1 MKTKRLLS
9 AVLSAAFAL
18 NIIPVSLVHASA
30 GADETELRDRLR
42 NGLMGYQSEI
52 SILDCGVSYSAEETT
67 SLLQNMI
74 FSILDEPDMFYVNF
88 SKFTYSVTSDG
99 SGGYLLKSIKGI
111 EYVTDQQS
119 GLEYY
124 EQFRSEAEKI
134 ISSTVKPGMTD
145 LEKALVLHDYLVL
158 NSTYDLYGTMEDLN
172 EGYSAYDIIVK
183 KNGVCQGY
191 ALAYQYLLG
200 MVGVESK
207 VVKSEDM
214 CHGWNLVKINDN
226 WYHVDVTWDDPIPDT
241 PGRVKHS
248 YFMLS
253 DDAIS
258 KKSSVRTSEHYNW
271 DSDGIKATDTSFDNM
286 FWNKVDTEMFILDGN
301 WYFIDSKG
309 EYSTYVTSRNEVST
323 FVSLYEEPWYVWGE
337 EESATWTGKYTSLII
352 SGDTVYFNT
361 PKMLYSMRLDG
372 SEKRGIQ
379 YINPYENDGYC
390 YGLAYQNDAIY
401 AVVKQAPNKEG
412 KLVKIMDIH
421 FDSYSYIDA
430 MLKKIEEMQDGESS
444 VFDLSEEKILPA
456 KAVELIKDRNVE
468 ITLECDED
476 YSWAINGQ
484 NVRAV
489 RTEDVNLSVDS
500 NLGIIPEEKIGS
512 HDYVELNLAEEN
524 DLEFTA
530 EINYNIGERFA
541 GKTASIYSYD
551 KITDTIIKIDDASVD
566 SDGMVIIPVSDSVNY
581 AVVIEEKAPENDNN
595 GKVLDGNENFPEI
608 ISAVG
613 DIDNSKEIDLVD
625 LTMLSQYLLN
635 DISFSEEQIDRADV
649 TGDGAADVSDLA
661 LLKQYVMNDQ
671 VSFRRV

>member
-1 MKTKRLLS
+1 MNAKRILS
-9 AVLSAAFAL
+9 TVLSAAFAL
-18 NIIPVSLVHASA
+18 NIVPASLIHASTGA
-30 GADETELRDRLR
+30 GETELKERLR
-42 NGLMGYQSEI
+42 NGLKGYQTEI
-52 SILDCGVSYSAEETT
+52 SVLECGVPYSAEETT
-67 SLLQNMI
+67 SFLQDMI

-99 SGGYLLKSIKGI
+99 SGGYLLKNIKGI
-111 EYVTDQQS
+111 EYVTDQEA

-124 EQFRSEAEKI
+124 EQFRTQAEKI
-134 ISSTVKPGMTD
+134 ISSTVKPGMSD

-200 MVGVESK
+200 LVGVESR

-214 CHGWNLVKINDN
+214 CHGWNLVKINGN

-258 KKSSVRTSEHYNW
+258 KKTATRTSAHYNW

-286 FWNKVDTEMFILDGN
+286 FWNRVDTEMFVLDDN
-301 WYFIDSKG
+301 WYFVDSSG
-309 EYSTYVTSRNEVST
+309 EYSTYSVSRNEVANYI
-323 FVSLYEEPWYVWGE
+323 SLYEEPWYVWGE

-372 SEKRGIQ
+372 SEKQGLQ
-379 YINPYENDGYC
+379 YINPFENDGYC
-390 YGLAYQNDAIY
+390 YGLVYQDDAIY

-468 ITLECDED
+468 ITLECDEE

-489 RTEDVNLSVDS
+489 QTSDVDLSVNS

-512 HDYVELNLAEEN
+512 QEYIELNLDEEN
-524 DLEFTA
+524 ELEFTA

-541 GKTASIYSYD
+541 GRPVSIYSYD
-551 KITDTIIKIDDASVD
+551 QVTDTIIKINDASVD
-566 SDGMVIIPVSDSVNY
+566 SDGVISVPVSESANY
-581 AVVIEEKAPENDNN
+581 AVVIEEKLPETSS
-595 GKVLDGNENFPEI
+595 KVLSGHENNAEL
-608 ISAVG
+608 ISAAG
-613 DIDNSKEIDLVD
+613 DLDNSAVIDLTD
-625 LTMLSQYLLN
+625 LTMLSQYLLY
-635 DISFSEEQIDRADV
+635 DISLDQEQISRADV
-649 TGDGAADVSDLA
+649 TGDGLTDISDLA

-671 VSFRRV
+671 VTLGRV